1 MRKTLGDRVGAPD
14 FNTLCTA
21 AGVVVFR
28 SRVIEGRAGGCA
40 ADNNGSCQHGAS
52 TAPEA
57 TCEGQVAVGAR
68 HP

>member
-40 ADNNGSCQHGAS
+40 ADQNDLAS

-57 TCEGQVAVGAR
+57 TCEGQVAAGAR